1 LTKSRGIGRG
11 GARPNAGRR
20 RGGKNRHRFLAE
32 ILPKVEAEDLELPL
46 YRLLRRQADPEL
58 DERYRDALAI
68 ATLPFMHPK
77 PPSTLTCKP
86 PFLMSDQELRD
97 TYAAEA
103 GELLCTIRQNG
114 SAPAVAAPRC

>member
-1 LTKSRGIGRG
+1 MTKSRGIGRG

-77 PPSTLTCKP
+77 PPSTLACKP
-86 PFLMSDQELRD
+86 PFLMS
-97 TYAAEA
+97 A
-103 GELLCTIRQNG
+103 
-114 SAPAVAAPRC
+114 RC